1 MANYK
6 KYFENLP
13 KLAYHSRVLVLA
25 NIEPSSHHCFFCVLH
40 PWYLN
45 FGTRIRVQN
54 NGKHAQFLK
63 KLARSVGF
71 DRNFNSHGLFGR
83 GDIWWPKHSAQ

>member
-25 NIEPSSHHCFFCVLH
+25 NIEPNSHHRFLRFASV
-40 PWYLN
+40 
-45 FGTRIRVQN
+45 
-54 NGKHAQFLK
+54 ASQFWHTNK
-63 KLARSVGF
+63 STK
-71 DRNFNSHGLFGR
+71 
-83 GDIWWPKHSAQ
+83 

>member
-25 NIEPSSHHCFFCVLH
+25 NIEPSSHHCFFAFC
-40 PWYLN
+40 
-45 FGTRIRVQN
+45 TRLRFAPV
-54 NGKHAQFLK
+54 APQFWHTNK
-63 KLARSVGF
+63 STT
-71 DRNFNSHGLFGR
+71 
-83 GDIWWPKHSAQ
+83 

>member
-25 NIEPSSHHCFFCVLH
+25 NIEPSSHHCFFAFC
-40 PWYLN
+40 
-45 FGTRIRVQN
+45 TRGISI
-54 NGKHAQFLK
+54 
-63 KLARSVGF
+63 LA
-71 DRNFNSHGLFGR
+71 HE
-83 GDIWWPKHSAQ
+83 